1 MSNKRKVH
9 AGHPVVNSVSNK
21 GNDTQ
26 RMIGN
31 YVLHPSKGWRRI
43 SIVNMLK
50 YQNKI
55 ATLINKAVF
64 KTN

>member
-9 AGHPVVNSVSNK
+9 AGHPIVDSVSNK

-26 RMIGN
+26 RMIGK
-31 YVLHPSKGWRRI
+31 YVLHPAKGWRRI
-43 SIVNMLK
+43 SVVNMLK